1 MRDVSALV
9 RSGLRSCALGV
20 LRGYL
25 GFALRTTRW
34 TFLIDPDALPY
45 VKREDGRTAII
56 ALWHEVLPLTSVLW
70 WWAEPQNPELRLR
83 VLISRNADGRLIAD
97 LIAPWRIS
105 SIAGSSDTRGKNKG
119 GAAALRQMRASL
131 QRGDHM
137 VITPD
142 GPRGPRRKAQ
152 QGVLALARLAG
163 KPVIP
168 IGAASVCLRTRS
180 WDRMVVPLPFGRG
193 VLICGAPLFFGHGK
207 QDTRST
213 AGQIHELEDAL
224 EQVMA
229 ICARPDAPQTRA
241 LTQGFMRETCFVKP
255 LDVRPSGLWHGMAT
269 VLAPVLPF
277 FLRWRQTRGK
287 ERAERV
293 REKMGFPSLARPH
306 GDVAWFHAAS
316 VGELVTILPL
326 VHACL
331 NRAPDLAVLVTTGT
345 VTAAAMLEQRLRHP
359 RVAHQF
365 MPLDV
370 PRWGRRFL
378 AHWKPQVV
386 VFAESEL
393 WPNMLGLCHA
403 GLIPVVL
410 VNGRVSDR
418 TFAQWRRMPKVA
430 RRMLERFAWVCAR
443 SGQDG
448 ERLRVLG
455 AKKQLPCG
463 DLKAAAYPLPVDDA
477 QLQRVR
483 GVIGAR
489 PVFLAASTHAGE
501 EEQIIRAAEL
511 ARRDSPD
518 LLTIIVPRHPERGAV
533 VAAMAGQAP
542 RRALGQVPGP
552 GDAVW
557 VCDTLGELG
566 LFFRLAPCVF
576 IGNSLPGCK
585 GGGHNPYEPAR
596 LHCAIATGPLTGN
609 FEEAF
614 ARLAPGLCVVDGAQA
629 LADWLRSVLTQ
640 PAECERLA
648 DTAYALATADQDL
661 PDRLAEQ
668 ILALC

>member
-1 MRDVSALV
+1 MRDASAPV
-9 RSGLRSCALGV
+9 RSGLRSCGLAV

-25 GFALRTTRW
+25 SFALRTTRW
-34 TFLIDPDALPY
+34 TFVIDREAMPY
-45 VKREDGRTAII
+45 LTREDGRTAII

-70 WWAEPQNPELRLR
+70 WWAEPQNPALRLR
-83 VLISRNADGRLIAD
+83 VLISRNADGRMIAD

-105 SIAGSSDTRGKNKG
+105 SIAGSSDTKGKNKG

-142 GPRGPRRKAQ
+142 GPRGPRRRAQ
-152 QGVLALARLAG
+152 QGVLALARLSD

-168 IGAASVCLRTRS
+168 IGAACFSLRVRS

-193 VLICGAPLFFGHGK
+193 VLACGAPLVFGPAG
-207 QDTRST
+207 QEGRST
-213 AGQIHELEDAL
+213 AGQLHELETAL
-224 EQVMA
+224 ERVTA
-229 ICARPDAPQTRA
+229 LCARPDMPP
-241 LTQGFMRETCFVKP
+241 LQGFERETCFVKP
-255 LDVRPSGLWHGMAT
+255 ARVGPSGLWHGVAT
-269 VLAPVLPF
+269 LLTPVLPF

-287 ERAERV
+287 ELPHRV
-293 REKMGFPSLARPH
+293 REKMGFASRLRPG
-306 GDVAWFHAAS
+306 GDIAWFHAAS
-316 VGELVTILPL
+316 VGELVTVLPL
-326 VHACL
+326 VQACL
-331 NRAPDLAVLVTTGT
+331 DRSPALGVLVTTGT
-345 VTAAAMLEQRLRHP
+345 VTAAAMLEQRISHP
-359 RVAHQF
+359 RVIHQF

-378 AHWKPQVV
+378 DHWKPQVA

-403 GLIPVVL
+403 RLLPVVL
-410 VNGRVSDR
+410 VNGRVSDS
-418 TFAQWRRMPKVA
+418 TFRQWRRMPRVA

-443 SGQDG
+443 SMEDA

-455 AKKQLPCG
+455 ARTQLPSG
-463 DLKAAAYPLPVDDA
+463 DLKACAQPLPVDEEELR
-477 QLQRVR
+477 QVR
-483 GVIGAR
+483 ARIGAR

-518 LLTIIVPRHPERGAV
+518 LLTIIVPRHPERGQTV
-533 VAAMAGQAP
+533 SAMAAHAP
-542 RRALGQVPGP
+542 RRALGQMPGDK
-552 GDAVW
+552 DAVW

-566 LFFRLAPCVF
+566 LFFRLASCVF

-596 LHCAIATGPLTGN
+596 LHCALATGPLTGN
-609 FEEAF
+609 FDQAF
-614 ARLAPGLCVVDGAQA
+614 ARLASCVTVVADAPT
-629 LADWLRSVLTQ
+629 LADWLRSMMQ
-640 PAECERLA
+640 YPGECARQA
-648 DTAYALATADQDL
+648 DMAYAVATADQAL
-661 PDRLAEQ
+661 PDRLAAQ
-668 ILALC
+668 ILALW